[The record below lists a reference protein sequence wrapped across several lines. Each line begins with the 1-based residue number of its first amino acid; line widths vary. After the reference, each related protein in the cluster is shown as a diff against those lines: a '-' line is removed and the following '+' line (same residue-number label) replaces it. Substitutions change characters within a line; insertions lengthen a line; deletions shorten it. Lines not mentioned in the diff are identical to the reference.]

1 MRYALNIGPGYQINM
16 AIQNLAKLARAR
28 DSSEYEGHGLDA
40 TRTMAAM
47 KAGIA
52 ILPSLYALQKESR
65 DQDLCVR
72 KIQDVRTSRAISLV
86 WRDTSLLADD
96 FEALAVV
103 VYLLLLLV
111 CKQFFQKTK
120 NPVSWQIIYPEVP
133 M

>member
-1 MRYALNIGPGYQINM
+1 MAL
-16 AIQNLAKLARAR
+16 
-28 DSSEYEGHGLDA
+28 
-40 TRTMAAM
+40 

-103 VYLLLLLV
+103 VYLFLLLV
-111 CKQFFQKTK
+111 CKQFF
-120 NPVSWQIIYPEVP
+120 
-133 M
+133 